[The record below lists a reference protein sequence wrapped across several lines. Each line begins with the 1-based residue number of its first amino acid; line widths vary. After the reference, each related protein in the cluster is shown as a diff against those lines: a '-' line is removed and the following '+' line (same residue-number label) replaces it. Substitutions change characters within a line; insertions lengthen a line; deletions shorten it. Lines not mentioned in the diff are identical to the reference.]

1 MNPATLTAEAVA
13 VRLLASE
20 LEGEDLDLSIESE
33 TAFKEC
39 VARVVDEIR
48 ELETMGRA
56 IADRQTELAARAE
69 RYAAREQ
76 RLRDVLVGA
85 FATAGVRKLPLVE
98 ATVSL
103 VDGQAVVKVIDEAA
117 IPAEFWREK
126 TVRMLDRRAV
136 AEALK
141 DRRAVP
147 GATLDNRPPK

>member
-1 MNPATLTAEAVA
+1 
-13 VRLLASE
+13 
-20 LEGEDLDLSIESE
+20 
-33 TAFKEC
+33 
-39 VARVVDEIR
+39 VVDEIR

-147 GATLDNRPPK
+147 GATLDNRPPKLQLRTR